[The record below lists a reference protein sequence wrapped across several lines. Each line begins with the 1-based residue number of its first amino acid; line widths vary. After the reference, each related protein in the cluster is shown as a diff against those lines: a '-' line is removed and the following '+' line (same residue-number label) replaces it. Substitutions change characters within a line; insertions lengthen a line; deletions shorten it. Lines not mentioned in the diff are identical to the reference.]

1 MPDANMRDECRDE
14 RCGDGGRP
22 VPADGRCARANA
34 RTRR

>member
-1 MPDANMRDECRDE
+1 MPDANMRDER
-14 RCGDGGRP
+14 RGDGGRP